1 MKLSIIILNFNTSN
15 ITKQCIESI
24 PNFKFKYEIILIDN
38 HSSDNISQL
47 EYSHKNLN
55 FIKMKENTMFARGNN
70 IGFSKSQGEY
80 IMLLGSDTKIIGD
93 AVEQLI
99 HFLDTNKEYNIVAPQ
114 LLNQDGSI
122 QPSCRSLPTLWN
134 IIADRLGISNEYK
147 LKNWNHD
154 NSQEVEQPQ
163 ATCILIRRK
172 IIEKYGLFDERFPL
186 YFNDV
191 DFFKKMKLNK
201 IKTFFLSNA
210 KVSHLYGAS
219 TKKIVI
225 KVKILLLKEI
235 ISKMGIVL
243 TIKYI

>member
-1 MKLSIIILNFNTSN
+1 MKLSIIILNYNTSN
-15 ITKQCIESI
+15 ITQQCISSI

-55 FIKMKENTMFARGNN
+55 FIKMKKNTMFAKGNN

-114 LLNQDGSI
+114 LSNKDGSI

-134 IIADRLGISNEYK
+134 IITDRLGISNEYK

-163 ATCILIRRK
+163 ATCLLIRRK

-191 DFFKKMKLNK
+191 DFFKKMKVHN
-201 IKTFFLSNA
+201 IKTFFLHSS
-210 KVSHLYGAS
+210 KIYHLYGTS
-219 TKKIVI
+219 TKKLGFKRKLILTKGIIQYFI
-225 KVKILLLKEI
+225 KW
-235 ISKMGIVL
+235 GIF
-243 TIKYI
+243 

>member
-24 PNFKFKYEIILIDN
+24 PNLQFKYEIILIDN
-38 HSSDNISQL
+38 NSSDNITQL
-47 EYSHKNLN
+47 KKSHENLE
-55 FIKMKENTMFARGNN
+55 FIRMKKNTMFARGNN

-114 LLNQDGSI
+114 LLNKDGSI

-134 IIADRLGISNEYK
+134 IITDRLGISNEYK

-191 DFFKKMKLNK
+191 DFFKKLSVNHMKTYYLVSAK
-201 IKTFFLSNA
+201 II
-210 KVSHLYGAS
+210 HYYGKS
-219 TKKIVI
+219 TKTLGLI
-225 KVKILLLKEI
+225 KRKYLLYQ
-235 ISKMGIVL
+235 GYFR
-243 TIKYI
+243 YIRKWGVN